1 MKILLKYNLKQIIKV
16 HLGTVV
22 LRLRLQNITG
32 IVQYYDTCISFMLAL
47 WTIYKILVVIYTNS
61 ESIIYY
67 N

>member
-22 LRLRLQNITG
+22 LQLRLQNITG
-32 IVQYYDTCISFMLAL
+32 IVQHYGTCISFMLAL
-47 WTIYKILVVIYTNS
+47 WTIYKILVVRYTNS
-61 ESIIYY
+61 ESIICY